1 MLTKRQTQILDFIK
15 KYTQKHSYSP
25 SLEEIANKFS
35 LSSLSTVH
43 YHLSL
48 LQEKGLITRQDSIPR
63 SIQIEESAEQTTEI
77 PLLGLI
83 AAGQPIETIEQADT
97 ITVPHSML
105 SRSGDHYALKVKGDS
120 MIDEGIF
127 DNDIVVIRKQEVA
140 ENGEIIVALIN
151 GSEATLKKIY
161 KEKNGFRLQPANSK
175 LKPIYTREL
184 LVQGKVISILRNLE
198 NQLVTKPLRENEYIF
213 SDEYVSE
220 EQIKDLA
227 SRLIEFREKNL
238 AKYALNIK
246 DKLFRE
252 EILDSAI
259 LQNVFLHIVKQH
271 KIDNSNSLVAE
282 ILEELRIDGVKL
294 EQKEQE
300 ELGNILN
307 LYNLKNAKEDIL
319 GFVYQSIRPQTD
331 RKEAGQYYTPNKVVD
346 YIIENIGIDL
356 NKDRN
361 LSILDPACGSG
372 QFLLRA
378 YDNLFQTYQDL
389 GVPKKEAHKAIVAQH
404 LFGIDIDPIACALT
418 KANLYLRYP
427 EATDVKLNIY
437 KNDFLK
443 KDYNLI
449 EPDPFRDIYKKI
461 DFIIGNPPWGAK
473 LSNEQKKYF
482 GKYFEIGKVGLNTF
496 TLFIE
501 RALDFMQDGA
511 QLGFLMPEAYLKIK
525 VHQPSRLQLLKN
537 GKIKLLATGGELF
550 KKVYAPSLVLIFE
563 RNRDNI
569 SNNDVEI
576 KENAFNGKVIERKVP
591 QSLFESTA
599 DNIFNIHISDSATTD
614 ILKHI
619 DSLDRKSLKNNCLF
633 ILGIVTGDNKKY
645 LTNKRLTQ
653 KHSPIIVGKDLRKY
667 KIDFGGNYF
676 IYDKGVLQQV
686 APREYYEV
694 PKKLVYRFIG
704 KDLVFAYDN
713 EKRFSLNNANAI
725 EPKVTDLDIKYIL
738 GVLNSKLIQFYYS
751 KMFFTVRVLRG
762 NLERLPLFNA
772 SKQEQEKIINLVNTI
787 EKINGSECETLIK
800 DIDNEIFDL
809 YKIKQE
815 WRDYIEA
822 ELARR

>member
-1 MLTKRQTQILDFIK
+1 MLTKRQSQILDFVK
-15 KYTQKHSYSP
+15 KYSEKNGYSP
-25 SLEEIANKFS
+25 SLDEIAGKFG

-43 YHLSL
+43 YHLSQ

-63 SIQIEESAEQTTEI
+63 SIQIGDTTEQTREI

-83 AAGQPIETIEQADT
+83 AAGQPIEAIEQRDT
-97 ITVPHSML
+97 ITVPNSML

-127 DNDIVVIRKQEVA
+127 DNDIVVIRKQDLA

-151 GSEATLKKIY
+151 GNEATLKKIY
-161 KEKNGFRLQPANSK
+161 KEKNGFRLQPANPK

-184 LVQGKVISILRNLE
+184 LVQGKVVSILRNLE
-198 NQLVTKPLRENEYIF
+198 NQIVSKPLKENEYIF

-220 EQIKDLA
+220 EQIKELA
-227 SRLIEFREKNL
+227 ARLTDFREKNL
-238 AKYALNIK
+238 SKYALDVK
-246 DKLFRE
+246 DKIFRE

-259 LQNVFLHIVKQH
+259 LQNVFLHIVRQH
-271 KIDNSNSLVAE
+271 GVENSVGVVSE
-282 ILEELRIDGVKL
+282 ILKELKIDGVKL
-294 EQKEQE
+294 AAKEQE
-300 ELGNILN
+300 ELEKILKS
-307 LYNLKNAKEDIL
+307 YNLKGAKEDVL

-346 YIIENIGIDL
+346 FIIENIEIDL
-356 NKDRN
+356 AKDPN

-378 YDNLFQTYQDL
+378 YDKLSQSYQKI
-389 GVPKKEAHKAIVAQH
+389 GVPQGEAHKKIIEQH
-404 LFGIDIDPIACALT
+404 LFGIDIDASACALT
-418 KANLYLRYP
+418 KANLYLRCP
-427 EATDVKLNIY
+427 SVKDIKFNIF
-437 KNDFLK
+437 NTDFLK

-449 EPDPFRDIYKKI
+449 EPDPFKDIYKKI

-482 GKYFEIGKVGLNTF
+482 EKYYEIGKVGLNTF

-501 RALDFMQDGA
+501 RALDFMQEKA
-511 QLGFLMPEAYLKIK
+511 RLGFLMPEAYLKIK
-525 VHQPSRLQLLKN
+525 VHQTSRLQLLEN
-537 GKIKLLATGGELF
+537 GRIKLLATGGELF

-563 RNRDNI
+563 RTK
-569 SNNDVEI
+569 NNAASEVLI
-576 KENAFNGKVIERKVP
+576 KENAFNGKVVERKIP
-591 QSLFESTA
+591 QSLFHSTA
-599 DNIFNIHISDSATTD
+599 DNIFNIHISDFATTE

-619 DSLDRKSLKNNCLF
+619 DSLDCKSLKDHCLF
-633 ILGIVTGDNKKY
+633 ILGIVTGDNKKHLVKKP
-645 LTNKRLTQ
+645 LTS

-667 KIDFGGNYF
+667 KIDFSGNYF
-676 IYDKGVLQQV
+676 VYDKETLQQI

-694 PKKLVYRFIG
+694 PKKLIYKFIG

-725 EPKVTDLDIKYIL
+725 EPKIPELDIKYIL
-738 GVLNSKLIQFYYS
+738 GILNSKLIQFYYS

-772 SKQEQEKIINLVNTI
+772 NKEQQKRIIDLANKI
-787 EKINGSECETLIK
+787 EKTKNGEYETLVK
-800 DIDNEIFDL
+800 KMDDEIFDL
-809 YKIKQE
+809 YKIRQE
-815 WRDYIEA
+815 WRNYIEA